1 MNNIENAQ
9 IKSTMRGMAERE
21 KVIQGLEAHANPKTC
36 ETCAG
41 EYCPYYNRGGSYPKV
56 TCSSFLAADALALLR
71 EQEPRVL
78 TLEEIRSGTVEV
90 VWLEDADKPNV
101 IPGIWF
107 RLSNEGGDEAV
118 DIHVMDGFVGARLEV
133 YGKMWRAWTSRPT
146 EEQRKAVPWD
156 AEP

>member
-1 MNNIENAQ
+1 
-9 IKSTMRGMAERE
+9 MAERQ
-21 KVIQGLEAHANPKTC
+21 KVIKGLETC
-36 ETCAG
+36 LKGDPDTCF
-41 EYCPYYNRGGSYPKV
+41 ECPYFTGRID
-56 TCSSFLAADALALLR
+56 CSHKMNTDALTLLR

-90 VWLEDADKPNV
+90 VWLEDPDKPNV

-118 DIHVMDGFVGARLEV
+118 DIHVMDGFVGARLAV

>member
-1 MNNIENAQ
+1 
-9 IKSTMRGMAERE
+9 MAERE
-21 KVIQGLEAHANPKTC
+21 KVIKELSWLIYNFPFQKNPKDDADRMC
-36 ETCAG
+36 NAINM
-41 EYCPYYNRGGSYPKV
+41 YCN
-56 TCSSFLAADALALLR
+56 DALTLLR

-118 DIHVMDGFVGARLEV
+118 DIHVMDGFVGARLAV

-146 EEQRKAVPWD
+146 KEQRKAVPWD

>member
-1 MNNIENAQ
+1 
-9 IKSTMRGMAERE
+9 MAERE
-21 KVIQGLEAHANPKTC
+21 KVIRGLER
-36 ETCAG
+36 CAG
-41 EYCPYYNRGGSYPKV
+41 IDCTGCPYQRISPCQNKLV
-56 TCSSFLAADALALLR
+56 ADALALLR
-71 EQEPRVL
+71 AQEPRVL
-78 TLEEIRSGTVEV
+78 TLEEIRSGAAEV

-118 DIHVMDGFVGARLEV
+118 DIHVMDGFIGARLAV

-146 EEQRKAVPWD
+146 EEQRKAVPWN

>member
-1 MNNIENAQ
+1 
-9 IKSTMRGMAERE
+9 MADRAMVM
-21 KVIQGLEAHANPKTC
+21 KGLERFIDDFKPFC
-36 ETCAG
+36 G
-41 EYCPYYNRGGSYPKV
+41 NRDDWQRVY
-56 TCSSFLAADALALLR
+56 DALVLLR

-118 DIHVMDGFVGARLEV
+118 DIHVVDGFVGARLEV
-133 YGKMWRAWTSRPT
+133 YGKLWRCWTARPT

>member
-1 MNNIENAQ
+1 MADRAMVMEALEVCSSSGLWCPSADCPYSRHALMCKYVLMRDALDLLNAQ
-9 IKSTMRGMAERE
+9 T
-21 KVIQGLEAHANPKTC
+21 
-36 ETCAG
+36 
-41 EYCPYYNRGGSYPKV
+41 
-56 TCSSFLAADALALLR
+56 
-71 EQEPRVL
+71 PRVL

-118 DIHVMDGFVGARLEV
+118 DIHIRDGFVGARLAV

>member
-1 MNNIENAQ
+1 MSNVENAL
-9 IKSTMRGMAERE
+9 IEGTMLGMAERE
-21 KVIQGLEAHANPKTC
+21 KVIRGLEAHANPKTC
-36 ETCAG
+36 KTCVG
-41 EYCPYYNRGGSYPKV
+41 EDCPYYSRGGSYPKV
-56 TCSSFLAADALALLR
+56 TCSSFLAADALALIR

-78 TLEEIRSGTVEV
+78 TLEEIRSGAAEV

-101 IPGIWF
+101 IPGIRF
-107 RLSNEGGDEAV
+107 KLLNEDGDEAV
-118 DIHVMDGFVGARLEV
+118 AIHVMDGFVGARLEV